1 MSVLRVLGDISV
13 LLFISHRLN
22 YLGDVNLYFI
32 SLVVCVILYIM
43 FNIIKIFIA
52 YHRFKYMVKV
62 FKSDVLDV
70 IN

>member
-43 FNIIKIFIA
+43 FNIIKLI
-52 YHRFKYMVKV
+52 
-62 FKSDVLDV
+62 
-70 IN
+70 